1 MSPPLP
7 IVQDDAAAR
16 WQRIAVATVA
26 ALILLDVLW
35 EIWLAPLKPGGSWLA
50 MKALPL
56 AIAWPAL
63 ARGARK
69 ARQWLTLLLPLYLA
83 EAIVRAVSERGR
95 HAMVAAVATAL
106 IVVAFA
112 ALLASFRA
120 ARIAG
125 AGAAAAARR

>member
-35 EIWLAPLKPGGSWLA
+35 EIWLAPLKPWGSWLA

>member
-50 MKALPL
+50 IKALPL

-69 ARQWLTLLLPLYLA
+69 ARQWLTLLLPLYVA

-95 HAMVAAVATAL
+95 HAIVASVAAVL

-112 ALLASFRA
+112 ALLASFRG
-120 ARIAG
+120 ARNPG
-125 AGAAAAARR
+125 SGTAAAGPR